1 MHTNGDHE
9 ALMDEKQSYVRLS
22 ISLRDDVAEKVKEI
36 QKVTGLDRSG
46 AISLAVQL
54 LDLKRLT
61 DRRDP
66 P

>member
-1 MHTNGDHE
+1 
-9 ALMDEKQSYVRLS
+9 MDEKQSYVRLS